1 MKFRKTADYTYQK
14 LMFIDKDQ
22 IMNLKILWLLN
33 VCGYNPVIPDVKCK
47 HKFL

>member
-1 MKFRKTADYTYQK
+1 MKSRKTANYTYQK
-14 LMFIDKDQ
+14 PMFIDKDQ

-33 VCGYNPVIPDVKCK
+33 VCGYNPVPDVKCK